1 MERGIKGGEE
11 CDKIM
16 AMKIAGVLILI
27 FAFSIASYAL
37 LQKTYLPVPF
47 LCQAPYANWNQP
59 WQDGCEEAAIIM
71 AMRYVQGEGITKS
84 SGNLELLDQVRFQK
98 RKYGG
103 HYDLTVEQS
112 AQLIRDYYD
121 FDNFN
126 VRYDIQIE
134 DIKKELAEGNVV
146 ITPMAGRL
154 LDNPYYTPP
163 GPVYHYM
170 VFKGYDD
177 RSGVF
182 ITNDPGTKRGR
193 NYRYQYDVAYAAIH
207 DWTGS
212 KKTIAQGRK
221 AMIVVKSK

>member
-1 MERGIKGGEE
+1 MKMILTV
-11 CDKIM
+11 
-16 AMKIAGVLILI
+16 AM
-27 FAFSIASYAL
+27 AL
-37 LQKTYLPVPF
+37 LISFSADALPAKTYLPVPF
-47 LCQAPYANWNQP
+47 LCQAPYANWSQP

-71 AMRYVQGEGITKS
+71 AMRYVRGERITKS
-84 SGNLELLDQVRFQK
+84 SGNLEILDQVRFQK

-103 HYDLTVEQS
+103 HYDLTVKQS
-112 AQLIRDYYD
+112 AKLIKDYYD
-121 FDNFN
+121 FNDLE
-126 VRYDIQIE
+126 VRYDVQIE

-154 LDNPYYTPP
+154 LENPYYTPP

-177 RSGVF
+177 GTGEF

-193 NYRYQYDVAYAAIH
+193 NYGYQYDIAYDAIH

-212 KKTIAQGRK
+212 KKTIASGKK
-221 AMIVVKSK
+221 AMIVIKSK